1 LFHSRRLTS
10 ALKHEGQK
18 PKKVTDNTTTQ
29 LGGFASTQ
37 CPSFIS
43 AMQRINFKLEGD
55 EIIFPHAKK
64 TKKLATPT
72 KQTNKRSFLE
82 KNGRALGARV
92 WH

>member
-55 EIIFPHAKK
+55 EIIFPHAQKNSQ
-64 TKKLATPT
+64 LQRN
-72 KQTNKRSFLE
+72 KQTNDPSWKQQAGER
-82 KNGRALGARV
+82 
-92 WH
+92 